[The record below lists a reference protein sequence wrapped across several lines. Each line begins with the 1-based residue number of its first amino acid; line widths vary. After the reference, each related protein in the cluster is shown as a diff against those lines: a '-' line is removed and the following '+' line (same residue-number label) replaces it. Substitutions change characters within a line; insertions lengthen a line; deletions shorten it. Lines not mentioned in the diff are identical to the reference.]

1 MRAGI
6 LETWSFLISINS
18 TQRFC
23 DSGWKGDNL
32 LSSQGFVVKIIYCTN
47 ISFYSLFIPM
57 LYFTCQQKIESH
69 ISTLIQIF
77 KFFLWY
83 KLISRLDFT
92 FPISSCKLCFAWRF
106 QTVEEPDSKV
116 SAGSRGGS
124 LWVSVFRLMFVD
136 IIDWLC
142 EESRQSSSH
151 NKIRT
156 SFVLSCTG
164 PAPLQLGE

>member
-1 MRAGI
+1 MTVDEKVIIYYQA
-6 LETWSFLISINS
+6 
-18 TQRFC
+18 
-23 DSGWKGDNL
+23 KVL
-32 LSSQGFVVKIIYCTN
+32 LSKLSIVQ
-47 ISFYSLFIPM
+47 ISASILFSFQFPM
-57 LYFTCQQKIESH
+57 LYFTCQQKIVSH

-106 QTVEEPDSKV
+106 KTVEEPDSKV

-124 LWVSVFRLMFVD
+124 LWVSVFRLMYVD

-164 PAPLQLGE
+164 HAPLQLGE